1 MEWQPSSTTLANRT
15 NSGLEAERAAR
26 QFLEQQ
32 GCRLVTTN
40 YRTRQGEIDLIMRES
55 HFLLFV
61 EVRLRRHEMFGGA
74 TGSITL
80 RKQQKI
86 IASAG
91 AFLQHHPH
99 FQDFAC
105 RFDVVTLQHHMGRW
119 QIDWLPGA
127 FTP

>member
-1 MEWQPSSTTLANRT
+1 MEWQPSSTNPKSRQS
-15 NSGLEAERAAR
+15 SGNEAEQAAR
-26 QFLEQQ
+26 RFLEQK
-32 GCRLVTTN
+32 GCQLVAAN
-40 YRTRQGEIDLIMRES
+40 FRTRQGEIDLIMQDDRC
-55 HFLLFV
+55 LLFV

-74 TGSITL
+74 AGSITPG
-80 RKQQKI
+80 KQQKI

-99 FQDFAC
+99 FHNFDC
-105 RFDVVTLQHHMGRW
+105 RFDVVTLQRHLGRW